1 MTEPNAEP
9 SAPSI
14 WLWPRLGPVRGVAS
28 LLGGGVAL
36 AALVAMLW
44 GAPFWA
50 WIEVGLLALALPLM
64 CLDRVDAHAYVRA
77 VLWGVFAVGA
87 AGAAYRSEV
96 VDLGLLLGTALCL
109 LALGGKGF
117 DAKHGSFTPR
127 VLRRTLL
134 TMMVTGL
141 CVAHLLSLGALIGLS
156 HSPWLTVALAA
167 SPALLI
173 AGVLGLSRT
182 RGWGLFAYLGAIL
195 LMVATA
201 IAVGQADFGGRFARV
216 GHLPSGRQLVVA
228 LWTVAAGLTAL
239 VGLPVMT
246 ALVFKRRPREEGG
259 RPWGTWLHAAAV
271 LGLVGLVLMAN
282 LR

>member
-1 MTEPNAEP
+1 MTQPNAEP

-14 WLWPRLGPVRGVAS
+14 WLWPRLGPVRSLAS

-36 AALVAMLW
+36 AAFVAMLW
-44 GAPFWA
+44 GDPSWA

-87 AGAAYRSEV
+87 AGAAHRPHL
-96 VDLGLLLGTALCL
+96 VDLGLFLGTALCL
-109 LALGGKGF
+109 LALGGKGL

-134 TMMVTGL
+134 TMMVGSL
-141 CVAHLLSLGALIGLS
+141 SVAHFLTLMTADVAEHVGWGTLGLLSG
-156 HSPWLTVALAA
+156 PT
-167 SPALLI
+167 LLLV
-173 AGVLGLSRT
+173 GVVGLSRT
-182 RGWGLFAYLGAIL
+182 PAWGLFAYLGAIL
-195 LMVATA
+195 LLAGTA
-201 IAVGQADFGGRFARV
+201 AVVGWAEWSPALDHGYISARDV
-216 GHLPSGRQLVVA
+216 IVA
-228 LWTVAAGLTAL
+228 LWTVAAGFSAL
-239 VGLPVMT
+239 VGLPVVA
-246 ALVFKRRPREEGG
+246 ALVFKRRPSAEPGL
-259 RPWGTWLHAAAV
+259 PWGTWLHAAAV